1 MMDSIEWDRAN
12 SENERRISLERLDAA
27 REALLAGAK
36 KIEELGTN
44 EKYAYAMKRA
54 ARELRV
60 MAGNFLPSKGTDD
73 GDWI

>member
-1 MMDSIEWDRAN
+1 MDELWSGQT
-12 SENERRISLERLDAA
+12 ENERRINLERRDAA

-54 ARELRV
+54 AKELRV
-60 MAGNFLPSKGTDD
+60 MAGNFLPSVGTDND
-73 GDWI
+73 DWI